1 MKKSFTIS
9 DLAFTRKSI
18 GKFVFSVVAGCSLLV
33 SSVSLTEVYGQCVT
47 TFPYSQNFD
56 NNADFPPSTS
66 TTGTTPAVGTGW
78 TTGVAD
84 FKWAVDTGTT
94 GSSLTGPS
102 GDNTSGSGYYAYTE
116 ATSNFNKTAIL
127 YSPCFDISG
136 LAAPQLSF
144 WYHMYGADMG
154 DLIIDIVDEN
164 DVSIA
169 TDIFSISGQQQTSS
183 ADAWLEATV
192 SLTPYKANG
201 QIRICFRGVTG
212 PQYTSDMAFDDVL
225 VGEAPSVDAQILSV
239 TAGGPYAESSTMSI
253 DVQVQNNGADPLEG
267 NINLDLTNDGSTD
280 FTQAF
285 AGLGSGLT
293 TTVNFSVTAPGTA
306 GSYTASATVV
316 VVGDG
321 NPLNDS
327 GSDTYDVVPGCVTSY
342 PFNETFD
349 GFASGNGAFTPSTGW
364 LNSTNSTAASYN
376 WTVDASGTPSSPTG
390 PSDDVSNQLSGTTG
404 NYVFVETSSGAD
416 GDVTTLLS
424 PCFNLASLTTPQ
436 ASFWYHMFGDLI
448 GDLHVDIVNN
458 ETGVDVVTSAWSQS
472 GAVQTSSADLWLE
485 QLIDL
490 TPAAG
495 LSINLRF
502 RYIKNGGCCTGDAAI
517 DHLTVR
523 EAPSVDV
530 QVLSVNIGG
539 PFGEGTAMTVD
550 VQVQNNAG
558 ELVSGDVN
566 LDLTDD
572 GSTDFTLPF
581 ADLGAGAN
589 TTVTFNVTAPG
600 TAGSYTASATT
611 VAAGDGNPLN
621 DSGSDTYDVVP
632 GCVTTYPFNE
642 TFDGFASGNGAFT
655 AVTGWTN
662 STNSSAAGYNW
673 TVDDSGT
680 PSSPTGPANDV
691 TNQLSGSTGNYVF
704 VETSSGSNGDV
715 TTLLSPCFD
724 LTSLTTPQAS
734 FWYHMFGALIG
745 DLHVDIV
752 NNETG
757 VDIVTSA
764 WSQSGAVQTASA
776 DPFLEQLIDLSP
788 AAGLAINLRFRYIKN
803 GGCCT
808 GDAAI
813 DHLTVREAPNV
824 DAEIT
829 SVTVVEPTYPSVVM
843 TVNVDVLNNSVDP
856 IEGSVNFDI
865 DNDGTDES
873 TGTSFAGLASGATT
887 TVVIT
892 TNSPA
897 TIGSFTGKATVVVAG
912 DGNVNN
918 NSGIDSY
925 TVSHA
930 DDMAIT
936 SVNAPA
942 VADGTPTMSVDVVV
956 TNNGLNPATGNVSL
970 DLTTDGSSDG
980 TETVTELASGAST
993 TVTFSGLTTPALGS
1007 YTATATITQTD
1018 ATDTNN
1024 GNDSGTGTFNVTP
1037 GCVTTFPYT
1046 QDFESTAE
1054 FPTATSA
1061 TTNGNP
1067 NITTGWINGSGD
1079 FDWGYDS
1086 GTTVSSNTGP
1096 TVDNTLG
1103 TSSGRYAY
1111 TEASSPNNN
1120 MDTAILYSPCFDISG
1135 LTNPSLSFF
1144 YHMFGQTMGDL
1155 HIDIVQEDL
1164 TTIAASVLTLT
1175 GQQQAATGDPWLESI
1190 VDLTAYVGSGQV
1202 RVCFRAITGSDFYS
1216 DICIDDVMVQDLVG
1230 GSAPTITHTPISSNS
1245 EGNTAT
1251 VTADINDVDGDLA
1264 SGENAPTVWYR
1275 VNGGAFNSVSMTSA
1289 PSPSSQG
1296 IVDVKRV
1303 ESKSK
1308 AQITSSKK
1316 YGNNQV
1322 FATFSADIPA
1332 QTGNDLV
1339 EYYIAAQ
1346 DEASN
1351 VKTAPNGGSGLTP
1364 PGSTPPGSFYSYTVT
1379 PPPPANDDCANAIEI
1394 TNWTTQITGNTAQA
1408 TQDAT
1413 DNQSCGGSST
1423 HKSVWYKFTIPAG
1436 ENWNV
1441 SFDLSGSSYDTAM
1454 ELFSGTCGGGL
1465 TSIVCDDDGAGTT
1478 TQSRI
1483 PENSGTIG
1491 ITAGN
1496 YYLLVS
1502 GYNSNSGDYTL
1513 QPTCNQILPPVNN
1526 GGAPLGNGSN
1536 PVNTNGGTTPVV
1548 DIILN
1553 GGANNPTSIT
1563 VNTSAGTT
1571 PGGFQNGVSR
1581 TFNIQTTGGTNF
1593 TTDLKFYFLATE
1605 AAAGMSVGTTAK
1617 VWRKDGSTW
1626 VEVGSGTVV
1635 NEGGSPEWWSVTI
1648 TGVSSTA
1655 PSSDKHVGNLS
1666 AVDGEFGIAN
1676 DGDSPLFVELAYLNV
1691 KQEKQSAVLSW
1702 GTESEVDN
1710 IGFEIYR
1717 RDSDNSEFSLI
1728 ASYRTHEVLK
1738 GAGNSSLPI
1747 DYSFVDDNVVV
1758 GKTYTYKLVDVDA
1771 DLFETAH
1778 EVVSLTI
1785 DYSKATVID
1794 RFVLRQN
1801 YPNPFNPE
1809 TTISFEVPNV
1819 TSSMSRVEISIF
1831 NIKGQVVRNL
1841 VNQAYSGG
1849 LHSVVWDGKDNSGKS
1864 LASGVYFFKLRTNDN
1879 QLTRKMLLLK

>member
-9 DLAFTRKSI
+9 DLAFTRKSF
-18 GKFVFSVVAGCSLLV
+18 GKFVFSVVA
-33 SSVSLTEVYGQCVT
+33 
-47 TFPYSQNFD
+47 
-56 NNADFPPSTS
+56 
-66 TTGTTPAVGTGW
+66 
-78 TTGVAD
+78 
-84 FKWAVDTGTT
+84 
-94 GSSLTGPS
+94 S
-102 GDNTSGSGYYAYTE
+102 G
-116 ATSNFNKTAIL
+116 FL
-127 YSPCFDISG
+127 
-136 LAAPQLSF
+136 
-144 WYHMYGADMG
+144 
-154 DLIIDIVDEN
+154 
-164 DVSIA
+164 
-169 TDIFSISGQQQTSS
+169 
-183 ADAWLEATV
+183 
-192 SLTPYKANG
+192 
-201 QIRICFRGVTG
+201 
-212 PQYTSDMAFDDVL
+212 
-225 VGEAPSVDAQILSV
+225 
-239 TAGGPYAESSTMSI
+239 
-253 DVQVQNNGADPLEG
+253 
-267 NINLDLTNDGSTD
+267 
-280 FTQAF
+280 
-285 AGLGSGLT
+285 LGSGLT
-293 TTVNFSVTAPGTA
+293 SSDAYADTFIIGTGTTVNGGTGYPTPFGNYYDSARTQYLYTAAELIGTSMNAGTTISQIGFYVTALNGMGTMGDFTVSMKNSTSSSLTSTFETGLSTVYGPVGETATAGDWHMITLDNPFIWDGSSNIVVETCFFSSYTNNASVQSTAAPGTTVYKNA
-306 GSYTASATVV
+306 DGSSQCSALTGTTTTNRANIRFEGTLGVASSDDVGVTNIV
-316 VVGDG
+316 VVGDPNDIGVSTDFQVTIKNFGTNPATGTVAIDVTNDGVDELFG
-321 NPLNDS
+321 NPFSNIPPDGTELVTFTNVSLPGTGGTFTCKATATLTS
-327 GSDTYDVVPGCVTSY
+327 GSDGNNLNDTRTQTYNMIAPCVPVDLGDAGSDHTKFASSDPSLPAGFGATNITSTIDLSGLTGIVMDINVYVDIDHVYDGDVEISLESPNGTIIDLS
-342 PFNETFD
+342 
-349 GFASGNGAFTPSTGW
+349 SGNGSSGDDYSCTVFDDDTPAGGAITGGSPPFS
-364 LNSTNSTAASYN
+364 NSF
-376 WTVDASGTPSSPTG
+376 SPE
-390 PSDDVSNQLSGTTG
+390 VALSGFDGESITG
-404 NYVFVETSSGAD
+404 N
-416 GDVTTLLS
+416 
-424 PCFNLASLTTPQ
+424 
-436 ASFWYHMFGDLI
+436 WI
-448 GDLHVDIVNN
+448 LHVDDNYPSLDNGTLN
-458 ETGVDVVTSAWSQS
+458 EWGIFVSYGAPPSIDGEVV
-472 GAVQTSSADLWLE
+472 
-485 QLIDL
+485 
-490 TPAAG
+490 
-495 LSINLRF
+495 
-502 RYIKNGGCCTGDAAI
+502 
-517 DHLTVR
+517 
-523 EAPSVDV
+523 SV
-530 QVLSVNIGG
+530 
-539 PFGEGTAMTVD
+539 A
-550 VQVQNNAG
+550 
-558 ELVSGDVN
+558 
-566 LDLTDD
+566 
-572 GSTDFTLPF
+572 
-581 ADLGAGAN
+581 
-589 TTVTFNVTAPG
+589 
-600 TAGSYTASATT
+600 
-611 VAAGDGNPLN
+611 
-621 DSGSDTYDVVP
+621 
-632 GCVTTYPFNE
+632 
-642 TFDGFASGNGAFT
+642 
-655 AVTGWTN
+655 
-662 STNSSAAGYNW
+662 
-673 TVDDSGT
+673 
-680 PSSPTGPANDV
+680 
-691 TNQLSGSTGNYVF
+691 
-704 VETSSGSNGDV
+704 
-715 TTLLSPCFD
+715 
-724 LTSLTTPQAS
+724 
-734 FWYHMFGALIG
+734 
-745 DLHVDIV
+745 
-752 NNETG
+752 
-757 VDIVTSA
+757 
-764 WSQSGAVQTASA
+764 
-776 DPFLEQLIDLSP
+776 
-788 AAGLAINLRFRYIKN
+788 
-803 GGCCT
+803 
-808 GDAAI
+808 
-813 DHLTVREAPNV
+813 
-824 DAEIT
+824 
-829 SVTVVEPTYPSVVM
+829 VVEPAFTGLPM
-843 TVNVDVLNNSVDP
+843 TVNIDVKNNSTDP
-856 IEGSVNFDI
+856 ISGTVNFDS

-873 TGTSFAGLASGATT
+873 TG
-887 TVVIT
+887 
-892 TNSPA
+892 
-897 TIGSFTGKATVVVAG
+897 
-912 DGNVNN
+912 
-918 NSGIDSY
+918 
-925 TVSHA
+925 
-930 DDMAIT
+930 
-936 SVNAPA
+936 NAF
-942 VADGTPTMSVDVVV
+942 
-956 TNNGLNPATGNVSL
+956 
-970 DLTTDGSSDG
+970 
-980 TETVTELASGAST
+980 TELASGATST
-993 TVTFSGLTTPALGS
+993 VVVTTNAPATAGTFTGRATIVLAGDGNASNDTETDSYAVIPANDVALNSVTGGGVYGESDLIDITVEYENKGASNATFDIAVDITNDGTPDALLTVNEIGPGVIGTLPFNGLANPGTPGS
-1007 YTATATITQTD
+1007 YTVSATVTQTN
-1018 ATDTNN
+1018 ATDTNASN
-1024 GNDSGTGTFNVTP
+1024 NTVTNTYSVIP
-1037 GCVTTFPYT
+1037 GCITTFPYT
-1046 QDFESTAE
+1046 QDFESTAD
-1054 FPTATSA
+1054 FPNATG
-1061 TTNGNP
+1061 TGGGNP
-1067 NITTGWINGSGD
+1067 SPATGWLNGTVD
-1079 FDWGYDS
+1079 FNWGYDS
-1086 GTTVSSNTGP
+1086 GTTGSGSTGP

-1103 TSSGRYAY
+1103 NSSGRYAY
-1111 TEASSPNNN
+1111 VEASSPNFPSKF
-1120 MDTAILYSPCFDISG
+1120 AHLYSPCFDISG

-1190 VDLTAYVGSGQV
+1190 VDLSAYIGNGQIRIRFVGS
-1202 RVCFRAITGSDFYS
+1202 TGSDFYS